1 MMSTNEKKRTPGVV
15 HLNIFHYDPAPDGSG
30 LEPTGMSYIFPFARG
45 AWDAVNNL
53 CEIFDSLTL
62 GDTSYDSMFSVITP
76 TKTRQEALYECS
88 AAVRYSSP
96 RIRTVDVEDFLPTEK
111 IGELADLLPSWK
123 QEIISTIWDSDLEV
137 MRSIVPR
144 LDEYFLGLM

>member
-1 MMSTNEKKRTPGVV
+1 MTSTNEKKRTPGVL

-30 LEPTGMSYIFPFARG
+30 LEPMGMSYIFPFAG
-45 AWDAVNNL
+45 EAWGAVNNL

-62 GDTSYDSMFSVITP
+62 GSVYDSMFSTITP
-76 TKTRQEALYECS
+76 TKTPQEALYECS
-88 AAVRYSSP
+88 AAVKYSSP
-96 RIRTVDVEDFLPTEK
+96 RIETIAVEYLLPTEK
-111 IGELADLLPSWK
+111 VSELTGLLPSWK